1 MDVQGP
7 AELTLLGG
15 WQLRVGGAVH
25 PMGIRQ
31 QRLLAALA
39 VFGPRSRRF
48 LAGRLWP
55 ECTEAH
61 ALGSLRAAVFTVS
74 RRLPGLLVCSGSD
87 LRLGD
92 AVDVDLHRL
101 RRALAST
108 VFETAVADPW
118 WFASASSADLLP
130 GWYDDWVVTEQRR
143 LHDLY
148 LTAAECL
155 AETALARDDH
165 FHARHL
171 AEVARSID
179 PLRESATGILIRA
192 HLAMDNEATA
202 LAIFHEYA
210 TVLADELGAR
220 PSPHIVELVTSVGLR
235 FPSGPGTGFFAAGQ
249 HKLPMNT

>member
-1 MDVQGP
+1 MDVEGA

-15 WQLRVGGAVH
+15 WQLRVDGDLH
-25 PMGIRQ
+25 PMGVRQ
-31 QRLLAALA
+31 QRLVAALA

-101 RRALAST
+101 RRALSSS

-118 WFASASSADLLP
+118 WFASASNADLLP
-130 GWYDDWVVTEQRR
+130 GWYDDWVVTEQHR

-148 LTAAECL
+148 LTATECL

-202 LAIFHEYA
+202 LAVFHEYA
-210 TVLADELGAR
+210 AALADELGAR
-220 PSPHIVELVTSVGLR
+220 PSPHIAGLLTTVGLR
-235 FPSGPGTGFFAAGQ
+235 FPAVPGSGFAAAGQ
-249 HKLPMNT
+249 HKLPMST